1 MPDRPPVFSLPTTM
15 TGSLAGGLW
24 MVGFTVTF
32 AVLMAMVRHVSAEI
46 HPFET
51 AFFRNFFGL
60 VVMLPWFAR
69 VGPGGLR
76 TRRLGAHGFR
86 ALSGVIAM
94 CALFMAISLM
104 PLAEVTALTFTSPLF
119 ATAGAALVLGE
130 TVQARRWTATLIGF
144 AGTLIILRPGAETLT
159 PAALLVLLAA
169 AFIAT
174 SMLSIK
180 SLSAT
185 ESPNVIVVYMGLLM
199 TPMSLVPALFVWTWP
214 TLEAWAWLAAIG
226 AVATLGQLA
235 VARAF
240 AAADASAVMPFDFFR
255 LMFTAALG
263 FTLFGEGLDVW
274 TWVGA
279 GVILASSVYI
289 ARREARLGKET
300 PAPVQ

>member
-1 MPDRPPVFSLPTTM
+1 MPDHPPAAVPPAALPAT
-15 TGSLAGGLW
+15 LRGGLW
-24 MVGFTVTF
+24 MVGFTMTF

-46 HPFET
+46 HPIEIS
-51 AFFRNFFGL
+51 FFRNFFAL

-69 VGPGGLR
+69 TGLGGLR
-76 TRRLGAHGFR
+76 TRRFGLHGFR

-94 CALFMAISLM
+94 GALFMAVSLM

-130 TVQARRWTATLIGF
+130 TVRLRRWTATAVGF

-159 PAALLVLLAA
+159 PAAMIALLAA
-169 AFIAT
+169 VFIAT

-185 ESPNVIVVYMGLLM
+185 EPPSVILLYMGILM

-214 TLEAWAWLAAIG
+214 SAEAWAWLAVIG
-226 AVATLGQLA
+226 GVATVGQLA

-255 LMFTAALG
+255 LVFTAALG
-263 FTLFGEGLDVW
+263 FALFGEGLDVW

-279 GVILASSVYI
+279 GLILASSVYI

-300 PAPVQ
+300 PAPLQ

>member
-1 MPDRPPVFSLPTTM
+1 MPDHPPASVSPSAM
-15 TGSLAGGLW
+15 TGTVRAGLW
-24 MVGFTVTF
+24 MIGFTVTF

-46 HPFET
+46 HPIEVP
-51 AFFRNFFGL
+51 FFRNFFAL

-69 VGPGGLR
+69 VGFEGLK
-76 TRRLGAHGFR
+76 TRRLGVHGFR

-94 CALFMAISLM
+94 CALFTAVSLM

-130 TVQARRWTATLIGF
+130 TVRVRRWTATVVGF
-144 AGTLIILRPGAETLT
+144 AGTLIILRPGIETLT
-159 PAALLVLLAA
+159 PAAMIALLAA

-185 ESPNVIVVYMGLLM
+185 ESPNVIVLYMGLLM

-226 AVATLGQLA
+226 VVATLGQLA

-255 LMFTAALG
+255 LVFTAALG
-263 FTLFGEGLDVW
+263 FALFGESLDVW

-300 PAPVQ
+300 PAPLQ